1 MSSLREG
8 VRMVPAALF
17 LCCNVFLLYAQKSL
31 PVVEQFD
38 LEGTALWECQC
49 TAHACPCEKNVLR
62 NTARVKPR
70 TLFTSALAATESCAS
85 MGSTLSL
92 SAT

>member
-38 LEGTALWECQC
+38 LEGTALWQCQC
-49 TAHACPCEKNVLR
+49 TAHACPCQKNGAPEHGTCEAADFVHVRTGRYGKLR
-62 NTARVKPR
+62 
-70 TLFTSALAATESCAS
+70 S